1 MCIAAFRP
9 LFYTRVLY
17 AADLLNE
24 GELQMDNE
32 NRKTSSL
39 LDEVSMDE
47 SKLNS
52 LVEKYDAESRYRR
65 LTGWQG
71 LFISLWLAAMALFH
85 LYTAGIATMPITIQ
99 RAIHLTFAIVAVYI
113 LFPASAK
120 GSKTSTPWYDW
131 ILALASCLVVG
142 YIIFAFNSIAR
153 RGAEPLDYEIYLGI
167 AAIALVLEAGRRVVG
182 NVLPCLSVF
191 FLLYCYFGNYAPGI
205 FEIRGYS
212 LSRIIQHMYLTPEGI
227 FGLALGVS
235 ATFVI
240 VFIIFGAYLS
250 QSGGAKFFNELALAI
265 AGSRPGGPAKVAVV
279 ASGLLGTINGSSV
292 ANVATT
298 GTFTIPLMK
307 KVGYPPYYAGA
318 VEACAST
325 GGQLMPP
332 IMGAGAFIMSEF
344 LNIPYLSIA
353 AAAVIPALLYYIAIF
368 TNVDIRARKQK
379 LRGIPKEELPCLGEV
394 MKSDGHLLIPVVV
407 VIVTLL
413 MKYTPLR
420 AGFIGVISVIVV
432 SSLKKN
438 TRMSLKANFN
448 ALVEGAR
455 GALGVALACALV
467 GFIVGTSSL
476 TSLGLTISNNIIDI
490 SGGNLLLTL
499 IMAMVAC
506 LVLGMGLP
514 TTANYIVCS
523 TIIAPALIGMKV
535 MPLAA
540 HLFVFYFG
548 IMADLT
554 PPVCLA
560 AFTGAG
566 IAGASP
572 AKTGMTATRI
582 ALASY
587 MLPYCFVYNPMLL
600 MQNVEPIELCVL
612 VISAIFGVVSMAGA
626 FEGWFFR
633 SLRVYERAA
642 FGICALLAI
651 YHDFWVSIAAA
662 AALAAFMFYFK
673 KGRDGDTDT
682 LTPASSESAAL

>member
-1 MCIAAFRP
+1 MEEKKR
-9 LFYTRVLY
+9 
-17 AADLLNE
+17 N
-24 GELQMDNE
+24 
-32 NRKTSSL
+32 KSL
-39 LDEVSMDE
+39 LEDVSMDE
-47 SKLNS
+47 AEVNS

-65 LTGWQG
+65 LTGVQG
-71 LFISLWLAAMALFH
+71 IFISLWLAAMALFH

-99 RAIHLTFAIVAVYI
+99 RAVHLTFAIVAVFI
-113 LFPASAK
+113 LYPASRK
-120 GSKTSTPWYDW
+120 SSKLKTPWYDW
-131 ILALASCLVVG
+131 LLAIAAGGVTG
-142 YIIFAFNSIAR
+142 YIIFFFNDIAR
-153 RGAEPLDYEIYLGI
+153 RGAEPIEYEIYLGV
-167 AAIALVLEAGRRVVG
+167 AAILLVLEAGRRVVG
-182 NVLPCLSVF
+182 NVLPCMSVI

-205 FEIRGYS
+205 FQIRGYS
-212 LSRIIQHMYLTPEGI
+212 LNRIIQHMYLTPEGI

-265 AGSRPGGPAKVAVV
+265 AGSKPGGPAKVAVV

-307 KVGYPPYYAGA
+307 KVGYPPFYAGA

-353 AAAVIPALLYYIAIF
+353 AAAIIPALIYYTAIF
-368 TNVDIRARKQK
+368 TNVHIRARKQK
-379 LRGIPKEELPCLGEV
+379 LMGIPKEDLPSVRTV
-394 MKSDGHLLIPVVV
+394 MRSDGHLLIPVIV

-420 AGFIGVISVIVV
+420 AGFIGVVAVIAV

-438 TRMSLKANFN
+438 TRMSLRDNFN

-455 GALGVALACALV
+455 GGLGVALACALV

-476 TSLGLTISNNIIDI
+476 TSLGLTISNNIIEI
-490 SGGNLLLTL
+490 SGGHLMLTL
-499 IMAMVAC
+499 VMAMVAC

-535 MPLAA
+535 LPLSA

-587 MLPYCFVYNPMLL
+587 LLPYCFVYNPMLL
-600 MQNVEPIELCVL
+600 LQNVEIVELVVL
-612 VISAIFGVVSMAGA
+612 VVSAVLGVIALAGS
-626 FEGWFFR
+626 FEGWFYR
-633 SLRVYERAA
+633 DLKSYERVL
-642 FGICALLAI
+642 FGIIALLSI
-651 YHDFWVSIAAA
+651 HHDFWISIVSIAGIAV
-662 AALAAFMFYFK
+662 LAVYFK
-673 KGRDGDTDT
+673 KSSGNSSSGE
-682 LTPASSESAAL
+682 LKAASAS

>member
-1 MCIAAFRP
+1 MSDEINKNGIQNDKERH
-9 LFYTRVLY
+9 
-17 AADLLNE
+17 
-24 GELQMDNE
+24 
-32 NRKTSSL
+32 SL

-47 SKLNS
+47 EVINELI
-52 LVEKYDAESRYRR
+52 EKYDAESRYRK
-65 LTGWQG
+65 LTGLQG
-71 LFISLWLAAMALFH
+71 KFITAWLCAMSLFH

-113 LFPASAK
+113 LFPGIRK
-120 GSKTSTPWYDW
+120 GSKTSTPLYDW
-131 ILALASCLVVG
+131 ILAIAAGGVTG
-142 YIIFAFNSIAR
+142 YIIFFFNEIAR
-153 RGAEPLDYEIYLGI
+153 RGAEPLPYEIWLGI
-167 AAIALVLEAGRRVVG
+167 AAIILVLEAGRRVVG
-182 NVLPCLSVF
+182 NVLPCMSII
-191 FLLYCYFGNYAPGI
+191 FLLYCYFGNYAPGM
-205 FEIRGYS
+205 FQIRGYTV
-212 LSRIIQHMYLTPEGI
+212 SRIIQHMYLTPEGI

-240 VFIIFGAYLS
+240 VFIIFGAFLS
-250 QSGGAKFFNELALAI
+250 QSGGARFFNELALAM
-265 AGSRPGGPAKVAVV
+265 AGGTPGGPAKVAVV
-279 ASGLLGTINGSSV
+279 ASSLLGTINGSSV

-307 KVGYPPYYAGA
+307 RVGYPPHYAGA

-344 LNIPYLSIA
+344 LGISYLSIA
-353 AAAVIPALLYYIAIF
+353 AAAIIPAFIYYTAIF
-368 TNVDIRARKQK
+368 TNVHIRARKENFQG
-379 LRGIPKEELPCLGEV
+379 LPKDQLPEAREV
-394 MKSDGHLLIPVVV
+394 MRRDGHLLIPVI
-407 VIVTLL
+407 VIIATLL

-420 AGFIGVISVIVV
+420 AGFIGVVSVILV
-432 SSLKKN
+432 SSIKQN
-438 TRMSLKANFN
+438 TRMSIRQIVD
-448 ALVEGAR
+448 ALEEGAR

-476 TSLGLTISNNIIDI
+476 TSLGLTISNNIIEI
-490 SGGNLLLTL
+490 SGGRLVLTL

-535 MPLAA
+535 LPLAA

-572 AKTGMTATRI
+572 AKTGFTATKI
-582 ALASY
+582 ALCSY
-587 MLPYCFVYNPMLL
+587 IMPYMFVYNPMILL
-600 MQNVEPIELCVL
+600 HEVIAYELLIL
-612 VISAIFGVVSMAGA
+612 VISATLGVVTLAGA
-626 FEGWFFR
+626 FEGWFYRTLNIPERLVMSVCALVAIHYSMLF
-633 SLRVYERAA
+633 SLIGTGGIILMLLYLRQTRGRAA
-642 FGICALLAI
+642 VA
-651 YHDFWVSIAAA
+651 V
-662 AALAAFMFYFK
+662 
-673 KGRDGDTDT
+673 
-682 LTPASSESAAL
+682 

>member
-1 MCIAAFRP
+1 MND
-9 LFYTRVLY
+9 T
-17 AADLLNE
+17 E
-24 GELQMDNE
+24 
-32 NRKTSSL
+32 KTQSHSL
-39 LDEVSMDE
+39 LDEVSIDE
-47 SKLNS
+47 SKVNELI
-52 LVEKYDAESRYRR
+52 EKYDAESRYRK
-65 LTGWQG
+65 LSGIQG
-71 LFISLWLAAMALFH
+71 KFISAWLVCMALFH
-85 LYTAGIATMPITIQ
+85 MYTAGIATMPITIQ
-99 RAIHLTFAIVAVYI
+99 RAVHLTFAIVAVYV
-113 LFPASAK
+113 LFPATRK
-120 GSKTSTPWYDW
+120 GSKSSTPWYDW
-131 ILALASCLVVG
+131 VLAAAAGGVTG
-142 YIIFAFNSIAR
+142 YIIFFFNEIAR
-153 RGAEPLDYEIYLGI
+153 RGAEPLPREIYLGI
-167 AAIALVLEAGRRVVG
+167 AAIILVIEAGRRVVG
-182 NVLPCLSVF
+182 NVLPCLSAF
-191 FLLYCYFGNYAPGI
+191 FLAYCYYGNYAPGI
-205 FEIRGYS
+205 FQIRGYS
-212 LSRIIQHMYLTPEGI
+212 VSRIIQHMYLTPEGI

-240 VFIIFGAYLS
+240 VFIIFGAFLS
-250 QSGGAKFFNELALAI
+250 QSGGAKFFNELALAM
-265 AGSRPGGPAKVAVV
+265 AGDKPGGPAKVAVV

-307 KVGYPPYYAGA
+307 KVGYPPHYAGA

-353 AAAVIPALLYYIAIF
+353 AAAIIPALLYYTAIF
-368 TNVDIRARKQK
+368 TNVHIRARKQNLTGLPK
-379 LRGIPKEELPCLGEV
+379 DQLPVLREV
-394 MKSDGHLLIPVVV
+394 MRKDGHLLIPVIV

-420 AGFIGVISVIVV
+420 AGFIGVVAVIII
-432 SSLKKN
+432 SSLRKH
-438 TRMSLKANFN
+438 TRMSLKTMLT
-448 ALVEGAR
+448 ALEEGAR

-467 GFIVGTSSL
+467 GFVVGTSSL

-499 IMAMVAC
+499 IMAMFAC

-572 AKTGMTATRI
+572 AQTGFTATRI
-582 ALASY
+582 ALGSY
-587 MLPYCFVYNPMLL
+587 LLPYCFVYNPMLL
-600 MQNVEPIELCVL
+600 LQNIEIVELTVL
-612 VISAIFGVVSMAGA
+612 VLSALLGVVVLAGT

-633 SLRVYERAA
+633 SLKTYERVAVGVFALAA
-642 FGICALLAI
+642 IHPHFLLSIIAI
-651 YHDFWVSIAAA
+651 VTISIAMVYFKKTAPKEAAA
-662 AALAAFMFYFK
+662 A
-673 KGRDGDTDT
+673 
-682 LTPASSESAAL
+682 

>member
-1 MCIAAFRP
+1 MRRFFR
-9 LFYTRVLY
+9 LY
-17 AADLLNE
+17 MEDAL
-24 GELQMDNE
+24 MDE
-32 NRKTSSL
+32 NKETNRSL
-39 LDEVSMDE
+39 LDDVSIDE
-47 SKLNS
+47 AQVSS

-65 LTGWQG
+65 LTGGQG
-71 LFISLWLAAMALFH
+71 VFISLWLAAMSLFH
-85 LYTAGIATMPITIQ
+85 LYTAGITTMPITIQ

-113 LFPASAK
+113 LFPASQKAN
-120 GSKTSTPWYDW
+120 KTSTPWYDW
-131 ILALASCLVVG
+131 VLAIAAGCVTG
-142 YIIFAFNSIAR
+142 YIIFFFNEIAR
-153 RGAEPLDYEIYLGI
+153 RGAEPKQYEIYLGI
-167 AAIALVLEAGRRVVG
+167 AAIILVLEAGRRVVG
-182 NVLPCLSVF
+182 NVLPCMSII
-191 FLLYCYFGNYAPGI
+191 FLLYCYFGNYVPGI
-205 FEIRGYS
+205 FQIRGYPI
-212 LSRIIQHMYLTPEGI
+212 SRIIQHMYLTPEGI
-227 FGLALGVS
+227 FGTALGVS

-265 AGSRPGGPAKVAVV
+265 AGSKPGGPAKVAVV

-307 KVGYPPYYAGA
+307 RVGYPPYYAGA

-344 LNIPYLSIA
+344 LSISYLSIA
-353 AAAVIPALLYYIAIF
+353 AAAIIPALIYYTAIF
-368 TNVDIRARKQK
+368 TNVHIRARKQG
-379 LRGIPKEELPCLGEV
+379 LSGIPKDELPQLKLV
-394 MKSDGHLLIPVVV
+394 MKESGHLLVPVIV
-407 VIVTLL
+407 VIITLL

-420 AGFIGVISVIVV
+420 AGFIGVVSVIVV
-432 SSLKKN
+432 SSLKKH
-438 TRMSLKANFN
+438 TRMSLKDNFN

-476 TSLGLTISNNIIDI
+476 TSLGLTISNNIIEI
-490 SGGNLLLTL
+490 SGGHLALTL
-499 IMAMVAC
+499 IMSMVAC

-523 TIIAPALIGMKV
+523 TIIAPALIGMEV
-535 MPLAA
+535 MPIAA

-572 AKTGMTATRI
+572 AKTGFTATRI

-587 MLPYCFVYNPMLL
+587 LLPYCFVYNPMLL
-600 MQNVEPIELCVL
+600 LQNVQPVQLAVL
-612 VISAIFGVVSMAGA
+612 TVSALLGVVSLAGS

-633 SLRVYERAA
+633 TLKVYERAV
-642 FGICALLAI
+642 FGVVALAAI
-651 YHDFWVSIAAA
+651 HHSFTVSLVSIAILLVLMFYFRATKKKEAGAAA
-662 AALAAFMFYFK
+662 AA
-673 KGRDGDTDT
+673 
-682 LTPASSESAAL
+682 

>member
-1 MCIAAFRP
+1 MEEKKH
-9 LFYTRVLY
+9 
-17 AADLLNE
+17 N
-24 GELQMDNE
+24 
-32 NRKTSSL
+32 KSL
-39 LDEVSMDE
+39 LEDISMDE
-47 SKLNS
+47 AQVSS

-65 LTGWQG
+65 LTGAQG
-71 LFISLWLAAMALFH
+71 IFISLWLAAMALFH

-99 RAIHLTFAIVAVYI
+99 RAVHLTFAIVAVFI
-113 LFPASAK
+113 LFPASRK
-120 GSKTSTPWYDW
+120 SSKMKTPWYDW
-131 ILALASCLVVG
+131 LLAAAAGGVTG
-142 YIIFAFNSIAR
+142 YIVFFFNDIAR
-153 RGAEPLDYEIYLGI
+153 RGAEPIDYEIYLGI
-167 AAIALVLEAGRRVVG
+167 AAILLVLEAGRRVVG
-182 NVLPCLSVF
+182 NVLPCMSVI

-205 FEIRGYS
+205 FQIRGYS

-250 QSGGAKFFNELALAI
+250 QSGGAKFFNELALAL
-265 AGSRPGGPAKVAVV
+265 AGSKPGGPAKVAVV

-353 AAAVIPALLYYIAIF
+353 AAAIIPALIYYTAIF
-368 TNVDIRARKQK
+368 TNVHIRARKQK
-379 LRGIPKEELPCLGEV
+379 LQGIPKSELPSVGEV
-394 MKSDGHLLIPVVV
+394 MRNDGHLLVPVIV

-413 MKYTPLR
+413 LKYTPLR
-420 AGFIGVISVIVV
+420 AGFIGVVSVIIV

-438 TRMSLKANFN
+438 TRMTLRDNFN

-455 GALGVALACALV
+455 GGLGVALACALV

-476 TSLGLTISNNIIDI
+476 TSLGLTISNNIIEI
-490 SGGNLLLTL
+490 SGGNLMLTL
-499 IMAMVAC
+499 VMAMVAC

-535 MPLAA
+535 LPLSA

-587 MLPYCFVYNPMLL
+587 LLPYCFVYNPMLL
-600 MQNVEPIELCVL
+600 LHNVEVVELVVL
-612 VISAIFGVVSMAGA
+612 VISAVLGVVALAGS
-626 FEGWFFR
+626 FEGWFYR
-633 SLRVYERAA
+633 DLKNYERVV
-642 FGICALLAI
+642 FGVIALLSI
-651 YHDFWVSIAAA
+651 HHDFWISIAAIVGIA
-662 AALAAFMFYFK
+662 QMIVYFK
-673 KGRDGDTDT
+673 KSSHDGQ
-682 LTPASSESAAL
+682 LPEKFEEVSA

>member
-1 MCIAAFRP
+1 ME
-9 LFYTRVLY
+9 
-17 AADLLNE
+17 DKKHN
-24 GELQMDNE
+24 
-32 NRKTSSL
+32 KSL
-39 LDEVSMDE
+39 LEDVSMDE
-47 SKLNS
+47 AQVSS

-65 LTGWQG
+65 LTGAQG
-71 LFISLWLAAMALFH
+71 IFISLWLAAMALFH

-99 RAIHLTFAIVAVYI
+99 RAVHLTFAIVAVFI
-113 LFPASAK
+113 LFPATKKS
-120 GSKTSTPWYDW
+120 SKLKTPWYDW
-131 ILALASCLVVG
+131 LLAIAAGGVTG
-142 YIIFAFNSIAR
+142 YIVFFFNDIAR
-153 RGAEPLDYEIYLGI
+153 RGAEPIDYEIYLGI
-167 AAIALVLEAGRRVVG
+167 AAILLVLEAGRRVVG
-182 NVLPCLSVF
+182 NVLPCMSVI
-191 FLLYCYFGNYAPGI
+191 FLAYCYFGNYAPGI
-205 FEIRGYS
+205 FQIRGYS
-212 LSRIIQHMYLTPEGI
+212 LSRIIQHMYLTHEGI

-265 AGSRPGGPAKVAVV
+265 AGSKPGGPAKVAVV

-307 KVGYPPYYAGA
+307 RVGYAPYYAGA

-332 IMGAGAFIMSEF
+332 IMGAGAFIISEF

-353 AAAVIPALLYYIAIF
+353 AAAIIPALIYYTAIF
-368 TNVDIRARKQK
+368 TNVHIRARKKK
-379 LRGIPKEELPCLGEV
+379 LRGIPKSDLPSVKEV
-394 MKSDGHLLIPVVV
+394 MRSDGHLLVPVIV
-407 VIVTLL
+407 VIITLL

-420 AGFIGVISVIVV
+420 AGFIGVVAVIIV

-438 TRMSLKANFN
+438 TRMTLKDNFN

-455 GALGVALACALV
+455 GGLGVALACALV

-490 SGGNLLLTL
+490 SGGNLVLTL
-499 IMAMVAC
+499 VMAMVAC
-506 LVLGMGLP
+506 LVLGMGMP

-523 TIIAPALIGMKV
+523 TIIAPALIGMNV
-535 MPLAA
+535 LPLSA

-572 AKTGMTATRI
+572 AKTGITATRI

-587 MLPYCFVYNPMLL
+587 LLPYCFVYNPMLL
-600 MQNVEPIELCVL
+600 LQNVEIVDLTVL
-612 VISAIFGVVSMAGA
+612 VVSALFGVITLAGS

-633 SLRVYERAA
+633 DLKAYERVV
-642 FGICALLAI
+642 FGILALLSI
-651 YHDFWVSIAAA
+651 YHDFWISVAAMA
-662 AALAAFMFYFK
+662 GIVVVMIYFK
-673 KGRDGDTDT
+673 KSVHDDS
-682 LTPASSESAAL
+682 SSEDLEGASA

>member
-1 MCIAAFRP
+1 
-9 LFYTRVLY
+9 
-17 AADLLNE
+17 
-24 GELQMDNE
+24 MDNNE
-32 NRKTSSL
+32 TTKKSL
-39 LDEVSMDE
+39 LEEVSMDE
-47 SKLNS
+47 TQVNS

-65 LTGWQG
+65 LSGWQG
-71 LFISLWLAAMALFH
+71 VFIACWLAAMSLFH
-85 LYTAGIATMPITIQ
+85 LYTAGIAAMPITIQ
-99 RAIHLTFAIVAVYI
+99 RAVHLTFAIVAVFI
-113 LFPASAK
+113 LFPAS
-120 GSKTSTPWYDW
+120 SKSSKVKTPWYDW
-131 ILALASCLVVG
+131 LLAICAGGVIG
-142 YIIFAFNSIAR
+142 YIIFFFNAIAR
-153 RGAEPLDYEIYLGI
+153 RGAEPLPYEIYLGI
-167 AAIALVLEAGRRVVG
+167 AAILLVLEAGRRVVG
-182 NVLPCLSVF
+182 NVLPCMSIL

-212 LSRIIQHMYLTPEGI
+212 ISRIIQHMYLTPEGI

-250 QSGGAKFFNELALAI
+250 QSGGAKFFNELALAV
-265 AGSRPGGPAKVAVV
+265 AGDKPGGPAKVAVV

-307 KVGYPPYYAGA
+307 RVGYKPYYAGA

-353 AAAVIPALLYYIAIF
+353 AAAIIPALIYYIAIF
-368 TNVDIRARKQK
+368 TNVHIRARKK
-379 LRGIPKEELPCLGEV
+379 RLMGIPKSELPTVREV
-394 MKSDGHLLIPVVV
+394 MKSDGHLIIPVLV

-413 MKYTPLR
+413 LKYTPLR
-420 AGFIGVISVIVV
+420 AGFIGVVSVIVV

-438 TRMSLKANFN
+438 TRMNLKDNIN

-476 TSLGLTISNNIIDI
+476 TSLGLTISNNIIEI
-490 SGGNLLLTL
+490 SGGSLFLTL
-499 IMAMVAC
+499 IMAMCAC

-523 TIIAPALIGMKV
+523 TIIAPALIGMNV
-535 MPLAA
+535 LPLAA

-572 AKTGMTATRI
+572 AKTGVTATRI

-587 MLPYCFVYNPMLL
+587 LLPYSFVYNPMLL
-600 MQNVEPIELCVL
+600 LQNVEPVELCIL
-612 VISAIFGVVSMAGA
+612 VVSAVLGVITLAGS
-626 FEGWFFR
+626 FEGWFYR
-633 SLRVYERAA
+633 DLKIYERVA
-642 FGICALLAI
+642 FGLFALLAI
-651 YHDFWVSIAAA
+651 YHGFWISVVATCVIVI
-662 AALAAFMFYFK
+662 LMFYFK
-673 KGRDGDTDT
+673 KTKGRDEDNV
-682 LTPASSESAAL
+682 ALDEVMA

>member
-1 MCIAAFRP
+1 MEEKKNSA
-9 LFYTRVLY
+9 
-17 AADLLNE
+17 
-24 GELQMDNE
+24 
-32 NRKTSSL
+32 SL
-39 LDEVSMDE
+39 LDNVSMDAAE
-47 SKLNS
+47 VHS
-52 LVEKYDAESRYRR
+52 LVEKYDQESRYRK
-65 LTGWQG
+65 LFGWQG
-71 LFISLWLAAMALFH
+71 VFITCWLAAMSLFH
-85 LYTAGIATMPITIQ
+85 LYTAGVATIPITIQ
-99 RAIHLTFAIVAVYI
+99 RAVHLTFAIVAVYV
-113 LFPASAK
+113 LYPGTRKSSMVSA
-120 GSKTSTPWYDW
+120 PWYDW
-131 ILALASCLVVG
+131 LLAAASACVVG
-142 YIIFAFNSIAR
+142 YIAVFFNDIAR
-153 RGAEPLDYEIYLGI
+153 RGAEPMEYEIYLGI
-167 AAIALVLEAGRRVVG
+167 AAIVLVVEAGRRVVG
-182 NVLPCLSVF
+182 NVLPCLSVL
-191 FLLYCYFGNYAPGI
+191 FLLYCYFGNYVPGM
-205 FEIRGYS
+205 FQIRGYS
-212 LSRIIQHMYLTPEGI
+212 LNRIIQHMYLTSEGI

-240 VFIIFGAYLS
+240 VFIIFGAFLS
-250 QSGGAKFFNELALAI
+250 KSGGAKLFNELALAL

-307 KVGYPPYYAGA
+307 KVGYAPHYAGA

-353 AAAVIPALLYYIAIF
+353 AAAVIPALIYYTAIF
-368 TNVDIRARKQK
+368 TNVHVRARRDG
-379 LRGIPKEELPCLGEV
+379 LEGIRKEDLPDAREV
-394 MKSDGHLLIPVVV
+394 MKRDGHLLIPVVV
-407 VIVTLL
+407 IVVTLL

-420 AGFIGVISVIVV
+420 AGFIGVVSVIFI
-432 SSLKKN
+432 SALKKN
-438 TRMSLKANFN
+438 TRMSPKDILD

-476 TSLGLTISNNIIDI
+476 TSLGLTISNNIIEI

-523 TIIAPALIGMKV
+523 TIIAPALIGMDV
-535 MPLAA
+535 LPLSA

-572 AKTGMTATRI
+572 AKTGFAATKI

-587 MLPYCFVYNPMLL
+587 LLPYCFVYNPMLL
-600 MQNVEPIELCVL
+600 LQDVQPVELAVL
-612 VISAIFGVVSMAGA
+612 VVSAVLGVIALAGA
-626 FEGWFFR
+626 FEGWYYR
-633 SLRVYERAA
+633 NLRKWERVA
-642 FGICALLAI
+642 FGMIAIVAIHYNILASVAAI
-651 YHDFWVSIAAA
+651 VGIVLFILYFRKTKNSVAAA
-662 AALAAFMFYFK
+662 
-673 KGRDGDTDT
+673 
-682 LTPASSESAAL
+682 

>member
-1 MCIAAFRP
+1 MSETEAS
-9 LFYTRVLY
+9 
-17 AADLLNE
+17 
-24 GELQMDNE
+24 
-32 NRKTSSL
+32 KKSL
-39 LDEVSMDE
+39 LDEVSLDE
-47 SKLNS
+47 TQVNS

-65 LTGWQG
+65 LSGWQG
-71 LFISLWLAAMALFH
+71 IFITFWLAAMSLFH

-99 RAIHLTFAIVAVYI
+99 RAIHLTFAIVAVFV
-113 LFPASAK
+113 LFPATRKS
-120 GSKTSTPWYDW
+120 SKLKTPWYDW
-131 ILALASCLVVG
+131 LLAICAGVVVG
-142 YIIFAFNSIAR
+142 YIIFFFNDIAR
-153 RGAEPLDYEIYLGI
+153 RGAEPLPYEIYLGI
-167 AAIALVLEAGRRVVG
+167 AAIILVLEAGRRVVG
-182 NVLPCLSVF
+182 NVLPCLSVL
-191 FLLYCYFGNYAPGI
+191 FLLYCYYGNYAPGI

-212 LSRIIQHMYLTPEGI
+212 ISRIIQHMYLTPEGI

-250 QSGGAKFFNELALAI
+250 QSGGAKFFNELALAV
-265 AGSRPGGPAKVAVV
+265 AGDKPGGPAKVAVV

-307 KVGYPPYYAGA
+307 RVGYKPYYAGA

-353 AAAVIPALLYYIAIF
+353 AAAIIPALIYYLAIF
-368 TNVDIRARKQK
+368 TNVHIRARKRRLK
-379 LRGIPKEELPCLGEV
+379 GIPKNELPSVKEV
-394 MKSDGHLLIPVVV
+394 MKSDGHLLIPVIV

-413 MKYTPLR
+413 LKYTPLR
-420 AGFIGVISVIVV
+420 AGFIGVLSVIVV
-432 SSLKKN
+432 STLKKN
-438 TRMSLKANFN
+438 TRMSLRKNLD

-490 SGGNLLLTL
+490 SGGNLTLTL
-499 IMAMVAC
+499 IMAMFAC

-535 MPLAA
+535 LPLAA

-572 AKTGMTATRI
+572 AKTGFTATRI

-587 MLPYCFVYNPMLL
+587 LLPYCFVFNPMLL
-600 MQNVEPIELCVL
+600 LQNVEPVELCILVL
-612 VISAIFGVVSMAGA
+612 SASLGVITLAGS

-633 SLRVYERAA
+633 DLRLVERVI
-642 FGICALLAI
+642 FGVFALIAI
-651 YHDFWVSIAAA
+651 HHGFWISVIGIVAI
-662 AALAAFMFYFK
+662 LILMFYFHK
-673 KGRDGDTDT
+673 TAGRDPEGP
-682 LTPASSESAAL
+682 LSPESAI

>member
-1 MCIAAFRP
+1 MSDEINKNSGTKR
-9 LFYTRVLY
+9 
-17 AADLLNE
+17 
-24 GELQMDNE
+24 
-32 NRKTSSL
+32 SII
-39 LDEVSMDE
+39 DEVAIDE
-47 SKLNS
+47 SKVTDLI
-52 LVEKYDAESRYRR
+52 EKYDAESRYRR
-65 LTGWQG
+65 LSGIQG
-71 LFISLWLAAMALFH
+71 KFITAWLCAMSLFH

-99 RAIHLTFAIVAVYI
+99 RAVHLTFAIVAVYI
-113 LFPASAK
+113 LFPARRN
-120 GSKTSTPWYDW
+120 GSKTSAPFYDW
-131 ILALASCLVVG
+131 ILAVLAGGVIG
-142 YIIFAFNSIAR
+142 YIIFFFNEIAR
-153 RGAEPLDYEIYLGI
+153 RGAEPLPYEIWLGI
-167 AAIALVLEAGRRVVG
+167 AAIILVLEAGRRVVG
-182 NVLPCLSVF
+182 NVLPCMSLT
-191 FLLYCYFGNYAPGI
+191 FLAYCYFGNYAPGI
-205 FEIRGYS
+205 FEIRGYTV
-212 LSRIIQHMYLTPEGI
+212 SRIIQHMYLTPEGI

-240 VFIIFGAYLS
+240 VFIIFGAFLS
-250 QSGGAKFFNELALAI
+250 QSGGARFFNELALAV
-265 AGSRPGGPAKVAVV
+265 AGGKPGGPAKVAVV

-307 KVGYPPYYAGA
+307 KVGYAPHYAGA

-344 LNIPYLSIA
+344 LGVSYLSIA
-353 AAAVIPALLYYIAIF
+353 AAAIIPALVFYTAIF
-368 TNVDIRARKQK
+368 ANVHVRARKKNLMGLPKDQLPV
-379 LRGIPKEELPCLGEV
+379 LRDV
-394 MKSDGHLLIPVVV
+394 MRTDGHLLIPVI
-407 VIVTLL
+407 VIIITLL

-420 AGFIGVISVIVV
+420 AGFIGVVSVLIV
-432 SSLKKN
+432 SSFKQK
-438 TRMSLKANFN
+438 TRMSIRDIIKA
-448 ALVEGAR
+448 LEEGAR

-499 IMAMVAC
+499 IMSMVAC

-535 MPLAA
+535 LPLSA

-572 AKTGMTATRI
+572 SKTGFTATKI
-582 ALASY
+582 ALTSY
-587 MLPYCFVYNPMLL
+587 LMPYMFVYNPMLL
-600 MQNVEPIELCVL
+600 LVNVVPYELFIL
-612 VISAIFGVVSMAGA
+612 VVSALLGVIILAGA
-626 FEGWFFR
+626 LEGWMYR
-633 SLRVYERAA
+633 PINMYERV
-642 FGICALLAI
+642 LL
-651 YHDFWVSIAAA
+651 
-662 AALAAFMFYFK
+662 ALAALGAIHHNMLLSVGATLVIIAMMIYLK
-673 KGRDGDTDT
+673 KTSKKQELR
-682 LTPASSESAAL
+682 PAV